1 MGGAM
6 SPPLLI
12 AVGAAAAY
20 GAADFLGGLASRRA
34 APTSV
39 IVSSQALALALGLC
53 AAPLLAGVPSTAD
66 LLWGAGAG
74 LAYAIGLLLL
84 YRGLASGQM
93 SIVAPITGI
102 CAPALPVAFGLLL
115 GERPGVGALGGML
128 LAGVAIDLVSREPR
142 GAGSSRDSEPES
154 AAPLRS
160 IVLTA
165 IGGGAAFG
173 VFLTA
178 IARSSPQ
185 AGLWPIVA
193 ARAVTLLCHL
203 LLARAQRQSL
213 RLERATL
220 RVALGGGALDI
231 VANVLYLLSTRGAL
245 LSLAATVTSLYP
257 AATVL
262 LASLTLGERIH
273 RRRGIG
279 LVCAAAAVV
288 LISATQ

>member
-1 MGGAM
+1 MGAAM
-6 SPPLLI
+6 PPPLLI

-34 APTSV
+34 TPTSV
-39 IVSSQALALALGLC
+39 IVSSQALALVLGAC
-53 AAPLLAGVPSTAD
+53 AAPLLAGAPSAAD

-93 SIVAPITGI
+93 SIVAPITGL
-102 CAPALPVAFGLLL
+102 CAPALPVVFGLVR
-115 GERPGVGALGGML
+115 GERPGMGALGGML
-128 LAGVAIDLVSREPR
+128 LAAVAIDLVSREPDAER
-142 GAGSSRDSEPES
+142 RRSGTEA
-154 AAPLRS
+154 AAPLRA
-160 IVLTA
+160 IVLIA

-178 IARSSPQ
+178 IARSSPT

-193 ARAVTLLCHL
+193 ARAATLLCHL
-203 LLARAQRQSL
+203 LLAGVQRQPL
-213 RLERATL
+213 RLEPTTL
-220 RVALGGGALDI
+220 RIALGGGALDI
-231 VANVLYLLSTRGAL
+231 LANVLYVLSTRAAL

-273 RRRGIG
+273 RRRGLG

-288 LISATQ
+288 LITATQ

>member
-1 MGGAM
+1 ML
-6 SPPLLI
+6 PPLLI

-34 APTSV
+34 TPTSV

-53 AAPLLAGVPSTAD
+53 AAPLLAGAPTAPD

-84 YRGLASGQM
+84 YRALASGQM

-102 CAPALPVAFGLLL
+102 CAPALPVLFGVLW
-115 GERPGVGALGGML
+115 GERPGAGALGGML
-128 LAGVAIDLVSREPR
+128 LAGVAIDLVSREPAVESQR
-142 GAGSSRDSEPES
+142 RSDSGT
-154 AAPLRS
+154 AASLRA
-160 IVLTA
+160 VVFTA
-165 IGGGAAFG
+165 IGAGAAFG

-178 IARSSPQ
+178 VARSSPQ
-185 AGLWPIVA
+185 AGLWPIVV

-203 LLARAQRQSL
+203 LLAGAQRQSL

-220 RVALGGGALDI
+220 RLALGGGAREI
-231 VANVLYLLSTRGAL
+231 IANVLYLLSTRGAL

-273 RRRGIG
+273 RRRGMG

>member
-1 MGGAM
+1 MP
-6 SPPLLI
+6 PPLLI

-34 APTSV
+34 APSCV
-39 IVSSQALALALGLC
+39 IVSSQALALALGLGV
-53 AAPLLAGVPSTAD
+53 APLLAGAPSAAD

-102 CAPALPVAFGLLL
+102 CAPALPVVFGLLR
-115 GERPGVGALGGML
+115 GERPGMGALGGML
-128 LAGVAIDLVSREPR
+128 LAAVAIDLVSREP
-142 GAGSSRDSEPES
+142 GAGRQSSGSEP
-154 AAPLRS
+154 AAPLRP

-165 IGGGAAFG
+165 IGGGVAFG

-185 AGLWPIVA
+185 AGLWPIVV
-193 ARAVTLLCHL
+193 ARAVTLSCHL
-203 LLARAQRQSL
+203 LLAALQRQPL
-213 RLERATL
+213 RLERTTL
-220 RVALGGGALDI
+220 RIALAGGALDI
-231 VANVLYLLSTRGAL
+231 VANVLYLLSTRAAL

-262 LASLTLGERIH
+262 LASLMLGERIH
-273 RRRGIG
+273 RRRGMG

>member
-1 MGGAM
+1 MP
-6 SPPLLI
+6 PPLLI

-34 APTSV
+34 SPSCV
-39 IVSSQALALALGLC
+39 IVSSQGLALALGLC
-53 AAPLLAGVPSTAD
+53 AAPLLAGAPSGAD
-66 LLWGAGAG
+66 LLWGVGAG

-102 CAPALPVAFGLLL
+102 CAPALPVVFGLVR

-128 LAGVAIDLVSREPR
+128 LAAVAIDLVSRE
-142 GAGSSRDSEPES
+142 SSAERRSSASEA
-154 AAPLRS
+154 AAPLRP

-203 LLARAQRQSL
+203 LLAGVQRQPL

-220 RVALGGGALDI
+220 RIAFAGGALDI
-231 VANVLYLLSTRGAL
+231 LANVLYLLSTRAAL

-288 LISATQ
+288 LITATQ